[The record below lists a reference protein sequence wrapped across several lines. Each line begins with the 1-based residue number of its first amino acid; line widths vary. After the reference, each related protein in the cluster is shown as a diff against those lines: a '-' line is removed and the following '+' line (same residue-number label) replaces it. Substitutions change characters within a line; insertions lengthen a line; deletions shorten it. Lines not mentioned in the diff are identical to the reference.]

1 MVLDE
6 NTPLPYC
13 EIRGWSES
21 FVYGGMRM
29 IFERALF
36 AEFITLYDR
45 PWSYKLLKNLRY

>member
-29 IFERALF
+29 ICERALF